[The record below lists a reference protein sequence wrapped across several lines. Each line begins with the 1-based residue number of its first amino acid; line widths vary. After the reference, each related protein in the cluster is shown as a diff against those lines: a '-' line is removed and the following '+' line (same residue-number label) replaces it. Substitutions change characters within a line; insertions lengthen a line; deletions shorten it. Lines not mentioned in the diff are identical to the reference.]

1 MLSSDSAQ
9 RSTHKRDIPPN
20 NRVPV
25 VPIRNPEGAL
35 GPRRHGW
42 GCLLSW
48 GQGLPGPRAGQ
59 ALLEDIGAGESECN
73 EWVVTTAQWLPRAGT
88 RPVAFL
94 WGQTASL
101 RSTSWTWGWCLLP
114 SMRSLPDGSG
124 GSALLRGSSR
134 LCEPSVG
141 SCAGWDTTSEAL
153 RPDQQGAWETASSQT
168 PTPKPI
174 CSPVIQDSNLGC
186 GLSLDQDPGRDHFHL
201 VASGVGGGGEGA
213 GSGGALGVTGRE
225 RRQGHRSTAAGL

>member
-20 NRVPV
+20 NRAPV

-42 GCLLSW
+42 GCLLSS

-59 ALLEDIGAGESECN
+59 ALLEDTGAGESECN
-73 EWVVTTAQWLPRAGT
+73 EWVVSAAQWLPRAGT

-101 RSTSWTWGWCLLP
+101 RSTNWTWGWCLLP

-141 SCAGWDTTSEAL
+141 SCAGWDTASEAPTSRGHGRL
-153 RPDQQGAWETASSQT
+153 HLLKHPPP
-168 PTPKPI
+168 PTPSVP
-174 CSPVIQDSNLGC
+174 Q
-186 GLSLDQDPGRDHFHL
+186 
-201 VASGVGGGGEGA
+201 
-213 GSGGALGVTGRE
+213 
-225 RRQGHRSTAAGL
+225 